1 MQKNIHSL
9 MDTLPQTGKVI
20 WIGLRPAKKAMM
32 QIVDSV
38 TAQTDNGLTG
48 DRYAGRTG
56 KRQVT
61 LVQEEHLSAIASILD
76 RAHVPPELLRRNIVV
91 SKINLLALKNK
102 QFHIGNAI
110 FEYTGLCHPCSYMEE
125 VFGGGGYNAIRG
137 HGGITARVVQSG
149 VIQLNDSVHVC
160 SPSN

>member
-1 MQKNIHSL
+1 LQKNIHTL
-9 MDTLPQTGKVI
+9 MNTLPQTGKVI

-76 RAHVPPELLRRNIVV
+76 RAHVP
-91 SKINLLALKNK
+91 KNK

-125 VFGGGGYNAIRG
+125 VFGDGGYNAIRG

-149 VIQLNDSVHVC
+149 VIQLNDRVHVC